1 MSRTVGIDQLG
12 GAISDEL
19 KLFEQN
25 VIDTVKKEA
34 KNSIRDLV
42 KATKATAPVGH
53 RKRHYR
59 DSITSRKLSEDYRGV
74 VYVWCVNGSD
84 YRLSHLLEHGH
95 ATRNGGRVAGTH
107 FIKNAADPILEDYI
121 KKVEEACQNG

>member
-1 MSRTVGIDQLG
+1 MSRTVGVEQLG
-12 GAISDEL
+12 DAISQEL
-19 KLFEQN
+19 KLFDEN
-25 VIDTVKKEA
+25 VTNTIKKEA
-34 KNSIRDLV
+34 KNSARDLV

-59 DSITSRKLSEDYRGV
+59 DSITSRKLSENYRGV